1 MKRILSGLWVLA
13 IVIAASRASRAQVP
27 AAVPAGRFEVASIKP
42 SNPNPASVQ
51 ASLPMIVPALGRLQ
65 AQNMTLRL
73 LIVAAYQ
80 KQSFQVLGGP
90 GWLNTTKFDVNARAD
105 DSKASTSGLLEMLQ
119 RLLADRFRLRVH
131 SETREVPIYALMLAR
146 SGGRLGPQLKRSTAD
161 CPGYKEQQQKMLEA
175 IAQGGIGG
183 LTAMMSKPGESRACG
198 ISPAAPTSAGVGI
211 KLTGMP
217 ILMLTEMLTQLVGR
231 PVVDKTGLNGLY
243 DYEITIDVPTLM
255 RMYAELGV
263 HLPNA
268 AANLPEGPSLMRTLQ
283 ENLGLKLDAQRGP
296 GQVLVVDS
304 AALPTPD

>member
-1 MKRILSGLWVLA
+1 MKRILSGLCVLA
-13 IVIAASRASRAQVP
+13 VVVAASPASRAQAP
-27 AAVPAGRFEVASIKP
+27 AAVPASRFEVASIKP

-51 ASLPMIVPALGRLQ
+51 ASLPMILPALGRLQ

-80 KQSFQVLGGP
+80 KQSFQVIGGP
-90 GWLNTTKFDVNARAD
+90 DWLTTTKFDVNARAAD
-105 DSKASTSGLLEMLQ
+105 AKASTIGLLEMLQ
-119 RLLADRFRLRVH
+119 RLLADRFKLRVH

-146 SGGRLGPQLKRSTAD
+146 SDGRLGPQLKPSTAD

-175 IAQGGIGG
+175 IAKGGIGG
-183 LTAMMSKPGESRACG
+183 LTAMMPKPGESRACG
-198 ISPAAPTSAGVGI
+198 ISPAAPTSAGIGI
-211 KLTGMP
+211 KLNGMP
-217 ILMLTEMLTQLVGR
+217 IVMLTEMLTQLVGR

-263 HLPNA
+263 NLPSA
-268 AANLPEGPSLMRTLQ
+268 AASLPEGPSLMTTLQ

-304 AALPTPD
+304 AAPPTPD

>member
-1 MKRILSGLWVLA
+1 MKPILSSLWVLA
-13 IVIAASRASRAQVP
+13 VVVVASPASRAQAP
-27 AAVPAGRFEVASIKP
+27 AAVPASRFEVASIKP

-51 ASLPMIVPALGRLQ
+51 ASLPIILPALGRLQ

-80 KQSFQVLGGP
+80 KQSFQVVGGP
-90 GWLNTTKFDVNARAD
+90 AWLNTTKFDVNARAAD
-105 DSKASTSGLLEMLQ
+105 AKTRTIGLLEMLQ
-119 RLLADRFRLRVH
+119 RLLADRFKLRVH
-131 SETREVPIYALMLAR
+131 SETRQVPIYALMLAR
-146 SGGRLGPQLKRSTAD
+146 SDGRLGPRLKPSTAD

-175 IAQGGIGG
+175 LAKGGIGG

-198 ISPAAPTSAGVGI
+198 ISPGASTSAGIGI
-211 KLTGMP
+211 KLNGMP
-217 ILMLTEMLTQLVGR
+217 IVMLTEMLTQLVGR

-255 RMYAELGV
+255 GMYAELGV
-263 HLPNA
+263 NLPNA
-268 AANLPEGPSLMRTLQ
+268 AASLPEGPSLMTTLR

-304 AALPTPD
+304 VAPPTPD